1 MLDFF
6 CQRSLSCHPATPAP
20 VVSSLDVSIGFISD
34 DRIAFR
40 YCLRGDIARLRVP
53 EPCLQA
59 AQRTDMLWE
68 HTCFE
73 AFIGL
78 QDEPGYREFNFSPS
92 GQWAAYDFVSYRQRA
107 ENDPALPAPQ
117 ITSHQTAGR
126 LELEAVL
133 PRTALPANLHAK
145 HWQAGLTAV
154 IEAADTVHAAH
165 SYWALH
171 HPASRPDFHHRDGH
185 VLLIPAC

>member
-1 MLDFF
+1 M
-6 CQRSLSCHPATPAP
+6 
-20 VVSSLDVSIGFISD
+20 VSSINVSVEFIPD

-53 EPCLQA
+53 EPSLQTP
-59 AQRTDMLWE
+59 QRTDMLWE

-78 QDEPGYREFNFSPS
+78 QGETGYREFNFSPS
-92 GQWAAYDFVSYRQRA
+92 GQWAAYDFVSYRQRT
-107 ENDPALPAPQ
+107 EDDPALHTPQ
-117 ITSHQTAGR
+117 ITSNQTAGR
-126 LELEAVL
+126 LELKAIL
-133 PRTALPANLHAK
+133 PRSALPANPHAK
-145 HWQAGLTAV
+145 NWQAGLAAV
-154 IEAADTVHAAH
+154 AEAVDTIDAAH

-185 VLLIPAC
+185 VLLIPAGVPAS